1 MSLSVTSTA
10 SAKLKEIL
18 TKQGNPKK
26 LLRVKVVG
34 GGCSGLQYQLDF
46 TDNPDQGDQVIEQ
59 DGVRVCVDSKSALYL
74 VGSQIDYSEDLMGGG
89 FKVKNPNAT
98 SSCGCGE
105 SFSV

>member
-1 MSLSVTSTA
+1 H
-10 SAKLKEIL
+10 
-18 TKQGNPKK
+18 
-26 LLRVKVVG
+26 
-34 GGCSGLQYQLDF
+34 
-46 TDNPDQGDQVIEQ
+46 